1 MRLSSSLLLALQ
13 CEALDYS
20 CAADSTRDS
29 FKGGEFPK
37 DFIWSFATAAYQIEG
52 SWDADGK
59 GSGSKTCMVQPTLVR
74 VSVIKH
80 AVSEIEPH

>member
-1 MRLSSSLLLALQ
+1 MRLSSSFLLALQ

-37 DFIWSFATAAYQIEG
+37 DFIWSFATASYQIEG

-59 GSGSKTCMVQPTLVR
+59 GSG
-74 VSVIKH
+74 
-80 AVSEIEPH
+80 